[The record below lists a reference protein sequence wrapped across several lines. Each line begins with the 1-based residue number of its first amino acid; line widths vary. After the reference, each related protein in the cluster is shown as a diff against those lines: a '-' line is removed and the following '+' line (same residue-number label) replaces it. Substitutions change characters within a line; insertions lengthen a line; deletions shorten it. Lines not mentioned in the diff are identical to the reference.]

1 MTTPMI
7 SAQQVHKSFG
17 QLEVLKGIDLE
28 VMPGEVVC
36 LLGPSGS
43 GKSTFLRCVNHLEKV
58 TAGRLYVDGEL
69 IGYREK
75 DGVLHEISE
84 KDAARQRLNIGMVF
98 QQFNLFSHRTVI
110 ENIIEAPVQV
120 KGEDAKSATER
131 GMKLLELVGL
141 AHKADAYPVQLS
153 GGQQQRV
160 AIARAVAMEPKLMLF
175 DEPTSALDPEL
186 VGEVLRVMKQLA
198 AEGMT
203 MLVVTHEMG
212 FAREVADKIV
222 FMDGGKVIE
231 TGTPKQVL
239 DNPQHDRTQAFLSTL
254 LK

>member
-1 MTTPMI
+1 MATPMI
-7 SAQQVHKSFG
+7 SAQNVHKSFG

-28 VMPGEVVC
+28 VQPGEVAC

-43 GKSTFLRCVNHLEKV
+43 GKSTFLRCVNHLDKA

-75 DGVLHEISE
+75 NGTLYEISE
-84 KDAARQRLNIGMVF
+84 KEAAEQRSDIGMVF
-98 QQFNLFSHRTVI
+98 QSFNLFPHRTVI

-120 KGEDAKSATER
+120 KKIPEDTARARAME
-131 GMKLLELVGL
+131 LLEDVGL
-141 AHKADAYPVQLS
+141 ASKANNYPVQLS

-160 AIARAVAMEPKLMLF
+160 AIARAVAMDPKLMLF

-186 VGEVLRVMKQLA
+186 VGEVLRVMKDLA

-212 FAREVADKIV
+212 FAREVADKV
-222 FMDGGKVIE
+222 FFMDGGVVIE
-231 TGTPKQVL
+231 SGSPAEVL
-239 DNPQHDRTQAFLSTL
+239 NNPQQPRTKEFLASL
-254 LK
+254 L